1 MNLINQITRLFP
13 VWAVLLSAAAYFNP
27 AFFVAQK
34 SFIIPLLA
42 LVMLCMGLTLR
53 LEDFLQV
60 TKQKRAVGLGVALQF
75 VVMPLLAYLLGK
87 LLGLEKELVVGMI
100 LVGSVSGG
108 TASNVICFLAKGH
121 VALSITMTAC
131 STFIG
136 VFLTPLLVGFYA
148 HQVVDVPMVSMLL
161 SLVKIVL
168 LPVSC
173 GVLLNSLLIRVI
185 KPLKPVLPF
194 AAMLVIIFIIA
205 IVVALNVK
213 NIASLGFAVMT
224 AIILHNGLG
233 LLLGYIGARLLRF
246 DRKIARTISIE
257 VGMQNSGLAVALA
270 MKYFSPLAALP
281 GAVFSIWHNVT
292 GSLLASIWSGRENN
306 E

>member
-1 MNLINQITRLFP
+1 MNLISRITRLFP
-13 VWAVLLSAAAYFNP
+13 VWAVLLSAAAYFYP

-42 LVMLCMGLTLR
+42 LVMLCMGLTLQID
-53 LEDFLQV
+53 DFLLV
-60 TKQKRAVGLGVALQF
+60 ARQKKAVGLGVVLQF
-75 VVMPLLAYLLGK
+75 AVMPLLAFLLGRI
-87 LLGLEKELVVGMI
+87 LGLEKELVIGMI

-136 VFLTPLLVGFYA
+136 VFLTPLLVGVYA
-148 HQVVDVPMVSMLL
+148 REVVEVPMTSMLV

-168 LPVSC
+168 LPVSG
-173 GVLLNSLLIRVI
+173 GVLLNTLFKCVVR
-185 KPLKPVLPF
+185 PLKPMLPF

-213 NIASLGFAVMT
+213 NIASLGPAVM
-224 AIILHNGLG
+224 AGIILHNGFG
-233 LLLGYIGARLLRF
+233 LLLGYLGARLLRF
-246 DRKIARTISIE
+246 DEKTARTISIE

-292 GSLLASIWSGRENN
+292 GSILAGIWSSRKE
-306 E
+306 

>member
-13 VWAVLLSAAAYFNP
+13 FWAVLLSAAAYFYP
-27 AFFVAQK
+27 AFFVSQK

-53 LEDFLQV
+53 FEDFVLV
-60 TKQKRAVGLGVALQF
+60 TRQKKAVGLGVFLQF
-75 VVMPLLAYLLGK
+75 AVMPLLAYFLGK
-87 LLGLEKELVVGMI
+87 ILGLEKELVIGMI

-108 TASNVICFLAKGH
+108 TASNVICFLAEGH

-148 HQVVDVPMVSMLL
+148 QQVVDVPMTSMLI

-173 GVLLNSLLIRVI
+173 GVLVNTMLKEGI
-185 KPLKPVLPF
+185 KPLKPLLPF
-194 AAMLVIIFIIA
+194 LAMLVIIFIIA
-205 IVVALNVK
+205 IVVALNVN
-213 NIASLGFAVMT
+213 NIASLGPAVM
-224 AIILHNGLG
+224 AGIVMHNGFG
-233 LLLGYIGARLLRF
+233 LLLGYIGARLMRF
-246 DRKIARTISIE
+246 DKKTARTISIE

-292 GSLLASIWSGRENN
+292 GSILAGIWSSSKK
-306 E
+306 

>member
-1 MNLINQITRLFP
+1 MNLINHITRLFP
-13 VWAVLLSAAAYFNP
+13 VWAVLLSAAAYFYP
-27 AFFVAQK
+27 PFFVAQK
-34 SFIIPLLA
+34 SYIIPLLA

-53 LEDFLQV
+53 LEDFLLV
-60 TKQKRAVGLGVALQF
+60 AKQKKAVALGVILQF
-75 VVMPLLAYLLGK
+75 LVMPLLAYLLGK
-87 LLGLEKELVVGMI
+87 ILGLEKELVIGMI

-108 TASNVICFLAKGH
+108 TASNVICFLAGGY

-148 HQVVDVPMVSMLL
+148 QQVVDVPMTSMLI

-173 GVLLNSLLIRVI
+173 GVLLNTLLKKAV
-185 KPLKPVLPF
+185 KPLIPLLPF
-194 AAMLVIIFIIA
+194 LAMLVIIFIIA

-213 NIASLGFAVMT
+213 NIASLGPAVM
-224 AIILHNGLG
+224 AGIILHNGLG
-233 LLLGYIGARLLRF
+233 LWLGYLGARLLCF
-246 DRKIARTISIE
+246 DKKTARTISIE

-292 GSLLASIWSGRENN
+292 GSILAGLWSSGDQD
-306 E
+306 